1 VSTAFAAAQ
10 FSPRKYV
17 NGGSGRLASESSFAG
32 LLLGALR
39 VPDVPH
45 GFHPA
50 LPPRLAQAARGRFT
64 RLDSP
69 LREIRFHGFTFN
81 FSAAASLR

>member
-1 VSTAFAAAQ
+1 MFAGAQ
-10 FSPRKYV
+10 FSPRANFV
-17 NGGSGRLASESSFAG
+17 NGGSDQLASESSFAE

-39 VPDVPH
+39 VPDAAH

-50 LPPRLAQAARGRFT
+50 LLPRLARAARGRFG

-81 FSAAASLR
+81 FSVAASLR